1 MCLCVSAIKQGCRPN
16 AIFALKRRRLA
27 MCGGAEAQASLL
39 NVSDKYVEI
48 SAVVKSRKLRYLKL
62 HERIAE

>member
-1 MCLCVSAIKQGCRPN
+1 
-16 AIFALKRRRLA
+16 